1 MIGVRRIATWVTVI
15 LAAFLLPALCA
26 SQTPF
31 DGTWRI
37 QIDKSRFSPKPMVIF
52 LSEGWFHCKSCNPQL
67 DIRADGTDQQVLGQ
81 TYDTISVREIDPRTT
96 HILIKKAGK
105 VLIDETQSASTDGR
119 VLTVKTTEHPTMGG
133 AVVTAVT
140 KAVRIGIASAA
151 INRTSGSWRLK
162 SLAQSENGLLTTYK
176 SNGDEFTMTAPSGE
190 TYTAKFNGMDF
201 PVTGAAG
208 HNVVALKR
216 IDNNTFEEI
225 NKREG
230 TVVKMAR
237 ITVTAGGKKMMIVN
251 TNTMTD
257 RTTTY
262 FAVKQ

>member
-1 MIGVRRIATWVTVI
+1 MIGVERISICATVV
-15 LAAFLLPALCA
+15 LAVFLSPALCA

-37 QIDKSRFSPKPMVIF
+37 QIDQSRFSPKPMVIF

-67 DIRADGTDQQVLGQ
+67 NVRADGTDQQVLGQ
-81 TYDTISVREIDPRTT
+81 AYDTISVREIDPKTT

-105 VLIDETQSASTDGR
+105 VLIDETQSVSGNAR
-119 VLTVKTTEHPTMGG
+119 MLTVKTTKYPSEGG
-133 AVVTAVT
+133 PVVTAET
-140 KAVRIGIASAA
+140 TAMRIGNAPAA
-151 INRTSGSWRLK
+151 INKTSGSWRLTR
-162 SLAQSENGLLTTYK
+162 LVQSENGLLTTYK
-176 SNGDEFTMTAPSGE
+176 STGEEFTMTAPTGE

-201 PVTGAAG
+201 PVKGAAG
-208 HNVVALKR
+208 YNVVALKR
-216 IDNNTFEEI
+216 IDDNTFEELD
-225 NKREG
+225 KREG
-230 TVVKMAR
+230 TVVNMAR
-237 ITVTAGGKKMMIVN
+237 VTVSADGKKMTIVN